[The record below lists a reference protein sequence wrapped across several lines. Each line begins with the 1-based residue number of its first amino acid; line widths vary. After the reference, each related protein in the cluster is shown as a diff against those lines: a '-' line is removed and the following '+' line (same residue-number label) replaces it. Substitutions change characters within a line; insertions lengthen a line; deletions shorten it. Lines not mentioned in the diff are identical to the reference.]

1 MAIFMIEIRIDY
13 VEERF
18 FRSKIKKLSIS
29 EVPNTEFNSDYSLV
43 IRKIKQA
50 LKVCLIFQLLDNKK

>member
-29 EVPNTEFNSDYSLV
+29 EVPNTEFNLDYSLV